1 MHPEDRDHLMRQII
15 LNIHKPI
22 DAITETS
29 TITHKSENFFCR
41 IRQYSGLNSGFSVKE
56 RKKTFRFLKI
66 CVCFS
71 EVEIAA
77 AGGQAESDGLG
88 IYLFLTAVPLALPY
102 RSPHQE
108 GPITVSP
115 SNPGGSFTTKHN
127 ADCIWTFLD
136 EDTVS
141 LLGHFPSELEGS
153 NIFEII
159 HTQDLS
165 ILKDSFEIL
174 VLGRDLKR
182 KPYRIKT
189 RNSDY
194 AIVVTCWS
202 CFVNPWTNNLEFING
217 INTIVKGPKNPNI
230 LQNLCLKDLR
240 RKKATKP

>member
-1 MHPEDRDHLMRQII
+1 M
-15 LNIHKPI
+15 
-22 DAITETS
+22 
-29 TITHKSENFFCR
+29 FF
-41 IRQYSGLNSGFSVKE
+41 
-56 RKKTFRFLKI
+56 KT
-66 CVCFS
+66 
-71 EVEIAA
+71 
-77 AGGQAESDGLG
+77 
-88 IYLFLTAVPLALPY
+88 T
-102 RSPHQE
+102 
-108 GPITVSP
+108 
-115 SNPGGSFTTKHN
+115 
-127 ADCIWTFLD
+127 CIWTFLD
-136 EDTVS
+136 EDAVS